1 MATHN
6 KVLWQEGLFI
16 LPHHFQQES
25 RYLEHH
31 TNQRIEDLRDYTY
44 GLTNIH
50 FDDKALSSSK
60 LQILSA
66 SGVMPDGATFNI
78 PVDTP
83 APAPLTLDNSHA
95 GHIIYLAL
103 PIYKPGI
110 GEVQKGGRYQAISQ
124 EIKDQHTAS
133 GEYRSLETAQLQLR
147 LMPESE
153 DRSDY
158 HALAITRIKGKSIDE
173 QLQLDHDYYPTS
185 LSVSAIPPLRRFISE
200 IAGLMRER
208 AKNLADRIGA
218 PGQAGVAEVTDFLLL
233 QTLNRLQ
240 PHYHH
245 LGQRQRLHPEELYD
259 DLLQTC
265 GELATFHAAARQA
278 DDYLHYDHNHPGDA
292 FHSLE
297 DTLRQSLGTLMQ
309 PRATPIPIEKRE
321 YGTYVAM
328 LNDHSLLDSSD
339 FILAVKARMPLE
351 QLRRQYQ
358 QQTKVASLEKLAER
372 VRLQLPGIPLNA
384 LPVAPRHLPYHAG
397 YTYFQ
402 LDRQNDAWSDLMQN
416 ATAGFGFHIA
426 GNFPELELEFWALRR
441 D

>member
-297 DTLRQSLGTLMQ
+297 DTLRQSLGTL
-309 PRATPIPIEKRE
+309 
-321 YGTYVAM
+321 
-328 LNDHSLLDSSD
+328 
-339 FILAVKARMPLE
+339 
-351 QLRRQYQ
+351 
-358 QQTKVASLEKLAER
+358 
-372 VRLQLPGIPLNA
+372 
-384 LPVAPRHLPYHAG
+384 
-397 YTYFQ
+397 
-402 LDRQNDAWSDLMQN
+402 
-416 ATAGFGFHIA
+416 
-426 GNFPELELEFWALRR
+426 
-441 D
+441 